1 MAIDNR
7 KAVWVY
13 DQVNKHWW
21 TYLYKAD
28 PSVFFGDTFISMG
41 NYTPYIRTYNFA
53 DIGTRDLTDDGMTAI
68 IEVYRKTFNES
79 EKVID
84 R

>member
-53 DIGTRDLTDDGMTAI
+53 DIGTRDLTDDGIQAI
-68 IEVYRKTFNES
+68 MDVYKNSFYES
-79 EKVID
+79 KEKVD
-84 R
+84 